1 MAEDFRATGG
11 VLYSKMVKIGKC
23 GYRKRS
29 PVGACRITQT
39 GKSERPEGIEGAVS
53 PLGDDQGSD
62 SPRSE
67 TRSPV

>member
-39 GKSERPEGIEGAVS
+39 GKSERPEGIEGAV
-53 PLGDDQGSD
+53 
-62 SPRSE
+62 
-67 TRSPV
+67 